1 MILDRFD
8 KIREYS
14 SRIPNLENALQFI
27 EQQQEWVPG
36 RYEFPGGYLL
46 YQELDTKPV
55 DEGTFENHDR
65 YADIQVLL
73 DGAGWKTLWNR
84 VEEMT
89 EAVPYDPVK
98 DATRWNGDGAVLAL
112 LPGMFVCFFPT
123 DAHKPDRFLPG
134 EAPVSVRKYVIK
146 LELPEQD

>member
-1 MILDRFD
+1 MIVDRFD

-14 SRIPNLENALQFI
+14 SRIPHLEDALSFI
-27 EQQQEWVPG
+27 AAKDEWTPG

-55 DEGTFENHDR
+55 EEGTFENHDH

-73 DGAGWKTLWNR
+73 EGAAWTTLWNR

-98 DATRWNGDGAVLAL
+98 DATRWTGDGAAVSLQ
-112 LPGMFVCFFPT
+112 PGMFVCFFPT

-134 EAPVSVRKYVIK
+134 ASPAAVKKYVIK
-146 LELPEQD
+146 LELD